1 MPVEPVAPKS
11 KRPTRPYIAPGLK
24 ANLFGE
30 EPIIE
35 ESFDEM
41 ASHQSFLDALNQWRG
56 TKRDEKGEAIN
67 ETHSLDCQTTSEKV
81 ELKVEFTQNMSYF
94 ERLMLNNLKILENN
108 SSMSSARQ
116 VQNTHKIAHE
126 TPESTDLSI
135 GIKDEL
141 RVDDSDKGQGIE
153 EEELTEIANQESV
166 VTEISNQEWIVTEIA
181 NEEQEI
187 SALLKSGVM
196 VEIIPSN
203 KVFIVE

>member
-1 MPVEPVAPKS
+1 
-11 KRPTRPYIAPGLK
+11 
-24 ANLFGE
+24 
-30 EPIIE
+30 
-35 ESFDEM
+35 M

-67 ETHSLDCQTTSEKV
+67 ERHSLDCQTTSEKV

-94 ERLMLNNLKILENN
+94 ERLMLNNLKIFENN
-108 SSMSSARQ
+108 RSMSSDRQ

-126 TPESTDLSI
+126 NPESTDLSI

-141 RVDDSDKGQGIE
+141 RIDDSDNSQGIE
-153 EEELTEIANQESV
+153 EEELTEIANQETV
-166 VTEISNQEWIVTEIA
+166 VLSNQEWIVTEIA

-196 VEIIPSN
+196 VEIIPAN

>member
-1 MPVEPVAPKS
+1 
-11 KRPTRPYIAPGLK
+11 
-24 ANLFGE
+24 
-30 EPIIE
+30 
-35 ESFDEM
+35 M

-67 ETHSLDCQTTSEKV
+67 ERHSLDCQTTSEKV

-94 ERLMLNNLKILENN
+94 ERLMLNNLKIFENN
-108 SSMSSARQ
+108 SSMSSDRQ
-116 VQNTHKIAHE
+116 VQNTNKIAHE

-141 RVDDSDKGQGIE
+141 RVDDSDNGQGI
-153 EEELTEIANQESV
+153 EEELTEIANQETV
-166 VTEISNQEWIVTEIA
+166 VLSNQEWIVTEIA

-196 VEIIPSN
+196 VEIIPAN